1 MQVATHIHVKGAREH
16 NLKNLEL
23 RIPRGKMVVITG
35 PSGSGKSSLAFDT
48 LYAEGYRKYIESLS
62 TQARQVLDQL
72 KRPDV
77 DFIHGLSPVL
87 AIEQRTGGG
96 GPRTTI
102 ATATEI
108 ADYAQLLWAL
118 AGEQYCPKDGGRIV
132 QRSLD
137 DNVQRILAECA
148 GERIM
153 LLAPFMRAKPSV
165 LRDELPRL
173 RQRGFQRVRL
183 DGEVKTL
190 EDPKLVPVGVGTK
203 EIEVDL
209 VIDRLVATVDQR
221 SRIADSLELAF
232 REGKDRASVLAQRSA
247 DAPWRE
253 LTLSQSLA
261 CEICG
266 DVFDALTPRHFS
278 FSHRE
283 GACPACDG
291 IGRKLKFVPELIIAD
306 PEKSVREGAIKPW
319 RIGGKNLII
328 KHNALL
334 KQLAEQL
341 PFDPD
346 VPWRKLPPETQR
358 VLLFGAGERQFAF
371 KLRRMREAK
380 AMPFPG
386 VIADLEESFRH
397 TDSDGFRARL
407 TTFMI
412 SGECPEC
419 HGKRLN
425 RRSAAVVVK
434 AENRKLET
442 GNPGA
447 ALNAQRLTLNAQ
459 RAEPG
464 NADPLAGAA
473 PSAPLGGNGAPA
485 FGRAATPLAASD
497 QGGRA
502 ATPSF
507 ATPTEGGP
515 LAASTEGAERSQRP
529 TDSQSAIRNPQSL
542 SFPDFMALDVET
554 AHRFA
559 TELVAAHGKN
569 DALRDVVTGI
579 EQRLHFL
586 LETGLGYLTLDRD
599 YGTLSGGEAQRVRLA
614 TQLGMG
620 LVGVIYVLDEPSI
633 GLHPHDNQKLLD
645 TLVALR
651 DRGNTVLV
659 VEHDEDTMRIADEL
673 IELGPE
679 AGIEGGYLLF
689 QGTPAECGRLSIKQ
703 SRTGPF
709 LSRAMSV
716 VRDTKLK
723 EPDGAWLTVREARAN
738 NLKGIDVRFPIGLL
752 TCVTGVSGSGKSTL
766 VLDILAAA
774 AGRKLNGAK
783 TIPAKHRH
791 IENLD
796 FFEKLVQVD
805 QDPIGRS
812 PRSNPASYVDLLPLL
827 RDLYAQ
833 VPLAKVR
840 GYKASRFSFNV
851 RGGRCERC
859 QGDGV
864 IKLDMQFM
872 PDAYAPCPS
881 CGGRRFNRETLEIL
895 FHGKSIADVLDM
907 TVREAIRLFRNI
919 PRVIDKLETLDAVG
933 LGYLTLGQ
941 SATTLSGGE
950 AQRIKLALELSKKQQ
965 GSTLYILDEPTTGLH
980 WVDIQKLMDLLFK
993 LRDAGNT
1000 IIVIEH
1006 NLDVINLADWVIDL
1020 GPGGGRH
1027 GGELIFA
1034 GPRTEIETA
1043 EHSLTGQALK
1053 KWREAG
1059 SGAT

>member
-1 MQVATHIHVKGAREH
+1 MQVATHIHIKGAREH
-16 NLKNLEL
+16 NLKDLEL
-23 RIPRGKMVVITG
+23 RIPRGKLVVVTG

-62 TQARQVLDQL
+62 TSARQVLDQM

-87 AIEQRTGGG
+87 AIEQRTGQG

-108 ADYAQLLWAL
+108 ADYAQLLWSL
-118 AGEQYCPKDGGRIV
+118 AGDRFCPKDGGRV
-132 QRSLD
+132 LQRSLD
-137 DNVQRILAECA
+137 DNVHHVLTACP

-153 LLAPFMRAKPSV
+153 LLAPCLRAKPSV

-183 DGEVKTL
+183 GGEIKNL
-190 EDPKLVPVGVGTK
+190 DDPKLLPLGAGTR
-203 EIEVDL
+203 ELAVDL
-209 VIDRLVATVDQR
+209 VVDRLVATAEQR
-221 SRIADSLELAF
+221 SRLADSLELAF
-232 REGKDRASVLAQRSA
+232 REGKDRAIVLAQKSA

-253 LTLSQSLA
+253 VLLSQSLA
-261 CEICG
+261 CEVCG
-266 DVFDALTPRHFS
+266 DVFDKLTPRHFS

-283 GACPACDG
+283 GACPTCDG
-291 IGRKLKFVPELIIAD
+291 IGRKLRFVPELMIAD

-341 PFDPD
+341 PFDPE
-346 VPWRKLPPETQR
+346 VPWQDLPEATRKT
-358 VLLFGAGERQFAF
+358 LLFGAGERQFAF

-380 AMPFPG
+380 ATPFPG
-386 VIADLEESFRH
+386 IIADLEESYRH

-407 TTFMI
+407 TTFMV
-412 SGECPEC
+412 SGPCPEC
-419 HGKRLN
+419 RGTRLN
-425 RRSAAVVVK
+425 ERSKAVLVNCGVRM
-434 AENRKLET
+434 ADRGLD
-442 GNPGA
+442 GPG
-447 ALNAQRLTLNAQ
+447 
-459 RAEPG
+459 
-464 NADPLAGAA
+464 
-473 PSAPLGGNGAPA
+473 GGNKTGEA
-485 FGRAATPLAASD
+485 AASGSKNPSSATRD
-497 QGGRA
+497 PQG
-502 ATPSF
+502 
-507 ATPTEGGP
+507 EV
-515 LAASTEGAERSQRP
+515 
-529 TDSQSAIRNPQSL
+529 
-542 SFPDFMALDVET
+542 SFPDFMAMDVAT
-554 AHRFA
+554 AHTFA
-559 TELVAAHGKN
+559 EALVARFSAN
-569 DALRDVVTGI
+569 PALREVVTGV

-586 LETGLGYLTLDRD
+586 LETGLGYLTLERD

-620 LVGVIYVLDEPSI
+620 LIGVIYVLDEPSI

-645 TLVALR
+645 TIVALR
-651 DRGNTVLV
+651 DRGNTVVV
-659 VEHDEDTMRIADEL
+659 VEHDEDTMRLADEL

-679 AGIEGGYLLF
+679 AGTEGGHLLF
-689 QGTPAECGRLSIKQ
+689 QGPPAACMKLTAKQ
-703 SRTGPF
+703 SRTGPYLARK
-709 LSRAMSV
+709 LSVTREA
-716 VRDTKLK
+716 KPK

-738 NLKGIDVRFPIGLL
+738 NLRGFDAKFPVGLL
-752 TCVTGVSGSGKSTL
+752 TGVTGVSGSGKSTL

-774 AGRKLNGAK
+774 AARKLNGAK
-783 TIPAKHRH
+783 ALPAPHRH

-805 QDPIGRS
+805 QEPIGRS

-833 VPLAKVR
+833 VPLAKIR
-840 GYKASRFSFNV
+840 GYKPSRFSFNV

-864 IKLDMQFM
+864 IQLDMQFM

-881 CGGRRFNRETLEIL
+881 CAGRRFNRETLEVL
-895 FHGKSIADVLDM
+895 FHGKSIADVLDL
-907 TVREAIRLFRNI
+907 TVREATPLFRNI
-919 PRVIDKLETLDAVG
+919 PRVVDKLATLDAVG

-950 AQRIKLALELSKKQQ
+950 AQRIKLSLELSKRQQ

-980 WVDIQKLMDLLFK
+980 WTDIQKLMDLLFK

-1000 IIVIEH
+1000 VIVIEH
-1006 NLDVINLADWVIDL
+1006 NLDVIHLADWLIDL

-1027 GGELIFA
+1027 GGELVYA
-1034 GPRTEIETA
+1034 GPRAEIEA
-1043 EHSLTGQALK
+1043 APRSLTGAALK
-1053 KWREAG
+1053 RWRAQG
-1059 SGAT
+1059 

>member
-1 MQVATHIHVKGAREH
+1 MQAVTHIHVKGAREH

-23 RIPRGKMVVITG
+23 RIPRGQLVVITG

-48 LYAEGYRKYIESLS
+48 IYAEGYRKYIESLS
-62 TQARQVLDQL
+62 ASARQALDQL
-72 KRPDV
+72 KRPEV

-96 GPRTTI
+96 GPRSTI

-118 AGEQYCPKDGGRIV
+118 AGQQFCPKDGGRVV

-137 DNVQRILAECA
+137 DNVQRVLAECA
-148 GERIM
+148 GERVM

-173 RQRGFQRVRL
+173 RQRGFQRVRI
-183 DGEVKTL
+183 DGEIRNL
-190 EDPKLVPVGVGTK
+190 DDAKLVPTGAGVK
-203 EIEVDL
+203 EL
-209 VIDRLVATVDQR
+209 VVEIVLDRLVATADQR
-221 SRIADSLELAF
+221 SRLADSLELAF
-232 REGKDRASVLAQRSA
+232 REGHDRATVLAQKTA

-253 LTLSQSLA
+253 LLLSQSLA

-266 DVFDALTPRHFS
+266 DVFGKLTPRNFS
-278 FSHRE
+278 FNHRD
-283 GACPACDG
+283 GACPTCEG
-291 IGRKLKFVPELIIAD
+291 LGRKLRFVPELIVAD
-306 PEKSVREGAIKPW
+306 PDKSVRGGALKPW

-341 PFDPD
+341 PYDPE
-346 VPWRKLPPETQR
+346 VPWKDLPEATR
-358 VLLFGAGERQFAF
+358 HALLFGAGDRQFAF
-371 KLRRMREAK
+371 KMRRMREAK
-380 AMPFPG
+380 ASTFAG
-386 VIADLEESFRH
+386 VIADLEESYRH

-407 TTFMI
+407 TTFMV
-412 SGECPEC
+412 SGTCPEC
-419 HGKRLN
+419 HGARLN
-425 RRSAAVVVK
+425 ARSGAVRIDSSNAKGAVKSGDKTAA
-434 AENRKLET
+434 R
-442 GNPGA
+442 P
-447 ALNAQRLTLNAQ
+447 
-459 RAEPG
+459 
-464 NADPLAGAA
+464 
-473 PSAPLGGNGAPA
+473 APLN
-485 FGRAATPLAASD
+485 
-497 QGGRA
+497 
-502 ATPSF
+502 
-507 ATPTEGGP
+507 
-515 LAASTEGAERSQRP
+515 
-529 TDSQSAIRNPQSL
+529 
-542 SFPDFMALDVET
+542 FPEFMALDVGE
-554 AHRFA
+554 AHAFA
-559 TELVAAHGKN
+559 RELVAAHGEN
-569 DALRDVVTGI
+569 DAMRDVVTGI

-586 LETGLGYLTLDRD
+586 LETGLGYLTLERD

-633 GLHPHDNQKLLD
+633 GLHPHDNQKLLE
-645 TLVALR
+645 TMVALR

-659 VEHDEDTMRIADEL
+659 VEHDEDTMRLADEL

-689 QGTPAECGRLSIKQ
+689 QGKPEDCMKLPAKL
-703 SRTGPF
+703 SRTGPY
-709 LSRAMSV
+709 LARTMAV
-716 VRDTKLK
+716 TREAKPK
-723 EPDGAWLTVREARAN
+723 QPDGAYLTVREARAN
-738 NLKGIDVRFPIGLL
+738 NLRGIDAKFPVGLL

-766 VLDILAAA
+766 VNDVLAAQA
-774 AGRKLNGAK
+774 ARKLNGAK
-783 TIPAKHRH
+783 IIPGKHRH

-805 QDPIGRS
+805 QEPIGRS

-827 RDLYAQ
+827 RDLYTQ
-833 VPLAKVR
+833 VPLAKIR
-840 GYKASRFSFNV
+840 GYKSSRFSFNV

-859 QGDGV
+859 QGDGA

-907 TVREAIRLFRNI
+907 TVREAIGLFRNI
-919 PRVIDKLETLDAVG
+919 PRVMDKLQTLDAVG

-950 AQRIKLALELSKKQQ
+950 AQRIKLSLELSKRQQ

-980 WVDIQKLMDLLFK
+980 WTDIQKLMDLLFK

-1000 IIVIEH
+1000 VIVIEH
-1006 NLDVINLADWVIDL
+1006 NLDVINLADWLVDL
-1020 GPGGGRH
+1020 GPGGGRE
-1027 GGELIFA
+1027 GGELIYA
-1034 GPRTEIETA
+1034 GTRAEIEA
-1043 EHSLTGQALK
+1043 CERSLTGQALK
-1053 KWREAG
+1053 RWREAG
-1059 SGAT
+1059 RVRPVRK

>member
-1 MQVATHIHVKGAREH
+1 MQAATHIHVKGAREH

-23 RIPRGKMVVITG
+23 RIPRGKLVVITG

-48 LYAEGYRKYIESLS
+48 IYAEGYRKYMESLS
-62 TQARQVLDQL
+62 TQARQALDQL

-87 AIEQRTGGG
+87 AIEQRTGAG
-96 GPRTTI
+96 GPRSTI

-118 AGEQYCPKDGGRIV
+118 CGEQYCPKDGGRIV

-137 DNVQRILAECA
+137 DNVQRILTECP
-148 GERIM
+148 GERVI
-153 LLAPFMRAKPSV
+153 LLAPAMRAKPSV
-165 LRDELPRL
+165 LREELPRL

-183 DGEVKTL
+183 DGEIKNLDETKIL
-190 EDPKLVPVGVGTK
+190 PSGTQ
-203 EIEVDL
+203 EVVVDL
-209 VIDRLVATVDQR
+209 VIDRLVANADQR

-232 REGKDRASVLAQRSA
+232 REGKDRAIVLAQKTP

-253 LTLSQSLA
+253 IPLSQSLA

-266 DVFDALTPRHFS
+266 DVFEKLTPRHFS
-278 FSHRE
+278 FNHSE
-283 GACPACDG
+283 GACPTCG
-291 IGRKLKFVPELIIAD
+291 GLGRKLRFVPELIVPD

-346 VPWRKLPPETQR
+346 VPWTKLPEETR
-358 VLLFGAGERQFAF
+358 NALLFGAGERQFAF
-371 KLRRMREAK
+371 KLRRMREAR
-380 AMPFPG
+380 AMPFAG
-386 VIADLEESFRH
+386 VIADLEESFRE

-407 TTFMI
+407 TSFMV

-419 HGKRLN
+419 HGTRLN
-425 RRSAAVVVK
+425 ARSGAVRVRLAGDSSPALTFPQFMAQDVGQAHAFSREVVK
-434 AENRKLET
+434 T
-442 GNPGA
+442 F
-447 ALNAQRLTLNAQ
+447 
-459 RAEPG
+459 
-464 NADPLAGAA
+464 AD
-473 PSAPLGGNGAPA
+473 
-485 FGRAATPLAASD
+485 
-497 QGGRA
+497 
-502 ATPSF
+502 
-507 ATPTEGGP
+507 
-515 LAASTEGAERSQRP
+515 
-529 TDSQSAIRNPQSL
+529 
-542 SFPDFMALDVET
+542 
-554 AHRFA
+554 
-559 TELVAAHGKN
+559 N
-569 DALRDVVTGI
+569 DAVSDVVQGI

-586 LETGLGYLTLDRD
+586 LETGLGYLTLERD
-599 YGTLSGGEAQRVRLA
+599 YATLSGGEAQRVRLA

-620 LVGVIYVLDEPSI
+620 LMGVIYVLDEPSI

-645 TLVALR
+645 TIVALR

-659 VEHDEDTMRIADEL
+659 VEHDEDTMRLADEI

-679 AGIEGGYLLF
+679 AGTEGGELLF
-689 QGTPAECGRLSIKQ
+689 QGTPEACMQLSAKV
-703 SRTGPF
+703 SRTGPY
-709 LSRAMSV
+709 LAR
-716 VRDTKLK
+716 KLGVLKDAKTK
-723 EPDGAWLTVREARAN
+723 EPDDAWLTVREARAN
-738 NLKGIDVRFPIGLL
+738 NLRGVDARFPIGLL

-766 VLDILAAA
+766 VNDVLAAVA
-774 AGRKLNGAK
+774 ARKLNGAK
-783 TIPAKHRH
+783 TLPGKHRH
-791 IENLD
+791 VENLD

-805 QDPIGRS
+805 QEPIGRS
-812 PRSNPASYVDLLPLL
+812 PRSNPATYVGLLDLL
-827 RDLYAQ
+827 RDLFAQ
-833 VPLAKVR
+833 LPLAKVR

-881 CGGRRFNRETLEIL
+881 CGGRRFNRETLEVL
-895 FHGKSIADVLDM
+895 FHGRSIADVLDM
-907 TVREAIRLFRNI
+907 TVRDAIKLFRNI
-919 PRVIDKLETLDAVG
+919 PRVMDKLQTLEAVG

-950 AQRIKLALELSKKQQ
+950 AQRLKLSLELSKRQQ
-965 GSTLYILDEPTTGLH
+965 GRTLYILDEPTTGLH

-1000 IIVIEH
+1000 VIVIEH
-1006 NLDVINLADWVIDL
+1006 NLDVINLADWIIDL
-1020 GPGGGRH
+1020 GPGGGRD
-1027 GGELIFA
+1027 GGEIVFA
-1034 GPRTEIETA
+1034 GPRSEIESA
-1043 EHSLTGQALK
+1043 ERSLTGDALA
-1053 KWREAG
+1053 KWRA
-1059 SGAT
+1059 AAPA